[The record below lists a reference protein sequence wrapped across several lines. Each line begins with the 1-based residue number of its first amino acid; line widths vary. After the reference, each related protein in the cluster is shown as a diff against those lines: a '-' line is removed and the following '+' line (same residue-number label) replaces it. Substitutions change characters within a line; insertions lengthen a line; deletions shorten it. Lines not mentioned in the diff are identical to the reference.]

1 MGERLTVDRVNG
13 VVMGKLTINDFI
25 KEPRKAQVAAIELV
39 NEDGTTAEIGVS
51 DVASLGLFGADT
63 ISDST
68 ASDVAGLVID
78 FNALLASL
86 RTIGIIK

>member
-13 VVMGKLTINDFI
+13 VIKGKLTINDFT

-39 NEDGTTAEIGVS
+39 NEAGDIAEIGIAE
-51 DVASLGLFGADT
+51 VASLGLFGTDT
-63 ISDST
+63 IVDST
-68 ASDVAGLVID
+68 AVDVAGVVVD